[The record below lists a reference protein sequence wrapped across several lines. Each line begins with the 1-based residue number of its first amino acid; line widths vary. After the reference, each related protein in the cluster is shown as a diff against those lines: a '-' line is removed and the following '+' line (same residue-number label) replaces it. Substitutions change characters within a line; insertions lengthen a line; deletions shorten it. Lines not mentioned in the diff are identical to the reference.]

1 MATGERRAGLE
12 GGVGGRM
19 CTRFAPSPT
28 GLLHLGHAYSALVGQ
43 GRARRAGGRFLLRI
57 EDIDRGRS
65 RREYE
70 EAIYEDLRWL
80 GVEWQGEVWR
90 QSERMGEYEAALGR
104 LREAGL
110 MYPCFC
116 TRREIQVEI
125 EAAGGAPQGADG
137 LVYPGTCRGLG
148 QRERERRLAA
158 GEAHAWRLDV
168 GAALAGLGM
177 GEEELGWDDLCA
189 GPQEVVPGVVG
200 DAVLARKDVPT
211 SYHLA
216 VVCDDAAQGVSEVVR
231 GRDLIQATPLH
242 RLLQRLLGLAEVGY
256 YHHELIVD
264 EAGVRLAKRDGA
276 RSLRAMREAG
286 MGVEEVLGLLGS
298 RCSL

>member
-1 MATGERRAGLE
+1 
-12 GGVGGRM
+12 M

-28 GLLHLGHAYSALVGQ
+28 GLLHLGHAYSALVGL

-70 EAIYEDLRWL
+70 EAIYEDLAWL

-104 LREAGL
+104 LREGGL
-110 MYPCFC
+110 LYPCFC

-148 QRERERRLAA
+148 EGEREARLGA

-168 GAALAGLGM
+168 ARALAGLGM
-177 GEEELGWDDLCA
+177 GGGQLGWDDLGA
-189 GPQEVVPGVVG
+189 GRQEAGAGLIG

-231 GRDLIQATPLH
+231 GCDLIQATPLH
-242 RLLQRLLGLAEVGY
+242 RLLQRLLGFPEVSY
-256 YHHELIVD
+256 YHHRLIVD

-286 MGVEEVLGLLGS
+286 MRPEEVLALLPLGGEMGEW
-298 RCSL
+298 